1 MKELTVEIINATG
14 LHARPASTFVN
25 LAKQFRSKI
34 HIHTDK
40 KKANA
45 KSVISVLTLGAK
57 QGQTLRITADGDDES
72 EALEALREAVAAGL
86 GDELLAEAEKPAA
99 ETAPPAAGSTGI
111 PGSPG
116 IAIGPIYRFERVTL
130 AIPETAGDPDTER
143 AALDRAITAATD
155 ALKRLQQD
163 VSARLGESEA
173 AIFAAHQEIL
183 ADAELR
189 ETADTHIRSG
199 HSAAWAWQK
208 TIETAAAELS
218 AVKNDLLAARA
229 ADIRDAGGR
238 VLAELLGQP
247 TSVALPDNP
256 VILVADDLSPS
267 DTATL
272 DRRKILGLVTAVGGA
287 NAHTAILARALGLP
301 AVVGC
306 GESVLSIPNG
316 TFAILDGGAGS
327 LTLSP
332 DEAAIEQ
339 AKKAQEKANAA
350 RAESL
355 RTAHEPARTTDGTL
369 LHIMAN
375 IGGVTDAEQAAATGA
390 DGVGL
395 LRTEFLFLERQSPPT
410 EDEQFE
416 VYRAIAAA
424 LGDKPV
430 IVRTLDIGGDKPLP
444 YLSVPDE
451 QNPFLGQRGIRLCLA
466 RPDILRTQLRA
477 ILRASVHGNLK
488 IMFPMITT
496 LSDFSAARAM
506 VDEIRAEL
514 DVKPVEIGMMV
525 EVPAAAVM
533 ADVFARHVD
542 FFSIGTNDLTQ
553 YTLAMDRTNQAV
565 AGQADGLHPAVL
577 RLIETTVRAAHAHGK
592 MVGVCGELA
601 ADPHAGPIL
610 VGLGVDELSVSVPA
624 VPTVKA
630 TVREMSMDKARQRAQ
645 QAVQQPS
652 ADAVRKLQG

>member
-86 GDELLAEAEKPAA
+86 GDEISGEAEKPAA

-111 PGSPG
+111 PGSLG

-375 IGGVTDAEQAAATGA
+375 IGGVADAEQAAATGA

-416 VYRAIAAA
+416 VYRAIATA